1 MNEPML
7 SIHAMSGA
15 LYVCAGAGVCVQVS
29 VCGCGWACVYC
40 CSLNYGVLV
49 LFCNPLPLFGD

>member
-15 LYVCAGAGVCVQVS
+15 LYVCAGADVCVQVS
-29 VCGCGWACVYC
+29 VCGCGCGCLCA
-40 CSLNYGVLV
+40 GVGGRAYTAAV
-49 LFCNPLPLFGD
+49 